1 MRSDF
6 DMIVQTFPKREDI
19 TIIPVSDVHIGA
31 QECNM
36 SAWQSFCKSLV
47 DVPNTYIVIV
57 GDIVNNATKTSVS
70 NVYEETIRPRDQK
83 KLAVEML
90 TPVRDKILAMVG
102 GNHEARTAKDAD
114 QDIMYD
120 IANKLDLEDTY
131 RENLAFLKIKIGDNR
146 SGNGSKNPVY
156 TIGITHGN
164 GSSIYTS
171 ASAVRAER
179 FGMAIDG
186 IDALIVGHTHKPM
199 NVPVAKIGID
209 QGRNKAFIK
218 QFRLIV
224 STSWLDYASYAARKL
239 LAPTSFMLQE
249 VRLCGKKKEIKV
261 TG

>member
-1 MRSDF
+1 MRNDF

-36 SAWQSFCKSLV
+36 AAWQSFCKSLV

-156 TIGITHGN
+156 
-164 GSSIYTS
+164 
-171 ASAVRAER
+171 
-179 FGMAIDG
+179 
-186 IDALIVGHTHKPM
+186 
-199 NVPVAKIGID
+199 
-209 QGRNKAFIK
+209 
-218 QFRLIV
+218 
-224 STSWLDYASYAARKL
+224 
-239 LAPTSFMLQE
+239 
-249 VRLCGKKKEIKV
+249 
-261 TG
+261 